1 MARPEAGLTLVGG
14 GRMGSALAG
23 GWIKSGHD
31 AGTIAIHD
39 PKPSSLLT
47 DWEKAG
53 KITLNPEPS
62 AAGILVVAVKP
73 QVFPSITDD
82 LKDYIGP
89 DTLVLSIMAGIT
101 LDTLAEKLGTS
112 RVARA
117 MPNTPG
123 LVGDG
128 MTLLCL
134 PENAPQADADR
145 LHALLTPLGAV
156 EGPLP
161 EDQISAATALSGCG
175 PAYAFLLAEVMAAAG
190 EAHGLDRAL
199 ALRLAQKTVQGAGA
213 LMMDSDEPPS
223 TLRENVTSPGGVTKA
238 ALDVLM
244 RDGAM
249 PSLMEE
255 AVGAAIA
262 RDRELSGG

>member
-1 MARPEAGLTLVGG
+1 MTRPDAGLTLVGG

-23 GWIKSGHD
+23 GWIQSGLE
-31 AGTIAIHD
+31 GQIAVHD
-39 PKPSSLLT
+39 PKPSDQLKA
-47 DWEKAG
+47 WEANG
-53 KITLNPEPS
+53 KIRLNPAPS
-62 AAGILVVAVKP
+62 PAATLVVAVKP
-73 QVFPSITDD
+73 QVFGTISDE
-82 LKDYIGP
+82 LKAFVGP

-101 LDTLAEKLGTS
+101 LDGLATGLGTP

-123 LVGDG
+123 LIGKG

-134 PENAPQADADR
+134 PQTASADDANA
-145 LHALLTPLGAV
+145 LHKLLSPLGDV
-156 EGPLP
+156 EGPIT
-161 EDQISAATALSGCG
+161 EDKISAATAISGCG
-175 PAYAFLLAEVMAAAG
+175 PAYGFLLAEVMAAAG
-190 EAHGLDRAL
+190 VAHGLDADM
-199 ALRLAQKTVQGAGA
+199 ALRLARKTVEGAGA
-213 LMMDSDEPPS
+213 LMMSSDEPPS

-255 AVGAAIA
+255 AVAAA
-262 RDRELSGG
+262 VRRDRELSGE

>member
-1 MARPEAGLTLVGG
+1 MARPEPGLTLVGG

-23 GWIKSGHD
+23 GWIKSGY
-31 AGTIAIHD
+31 AGPIAIHD
-39 PKPSSLLT
+39 PAPSDLLKSW
-47 DWEKAG
+47 DDAG
-53 KITLNPEPS
+53 KISLNPDPAPAS
-62 AAGILVVAVKP
+62 TLIVAVKP
-73 QVFPSITDD
+73 QVFPKILDD
-82 LKDYIGP
+82 LRAFVGP

-101 LDTLAEKLGTS
+101 LSSLAEKLGTS

-123 LVGDG
+123 LVGEG
-128 MTLLCL
+128 MTLLCM
-134 PENAPQADADR
+134 PEDAAGDDTAY
-145 LHALLTPLGAV
+145 LQELLTPLGAV
-156 EGPLP
+156 EGPLG

-190 EAHGLDRAL
+190 VVHGLDEQL

-249 PSLMEE
+249 PSLMKE
-255 AVGAAIA
+255 AVAEAIR
-262 RDRELSGG
+262 RDRELSGD

>member
-1 MARPEAGLTLVGG
+1 MAKPESRLTLVGG

-23 GWIKSGHD
+23 GWIKSGYN
-31 AGTIAIHD
+31 ASSIAIHD
-39 PKPSSLLT
+39 PKPSALLERWSG
-47 DWEKAG
+47 DG

-62 AAGILVVAVKP
+62 PAGILIVAVKP
-73 QVFPSITDD
+73 QVFPDIVDQ
-82 LKDYIGP
+82 LKAHIGA
-89 DTLVLSIMAGIT
+89 DTLVLSIMAGVT
-101 LDTLAEKLGTS
+101 LETLAKRLGTD

-123 LVGDG
+123 LVGEG
-128 MTLLCL
+128 MTLLSL
-134 PENAPQADADR
+134 PDTASQADADR
-145 LHALLTPLGAV
+145 LHSLLTPLGAV

-190 EAHGLDRAL
+190 EAHGLDRQL

-213 LMMDSDEPPS
+213 LMMDSEDPPS

-255 AVGAAIA
+255 AVGAAIK
-262 RDRELSGG
+262 RDRELSGD

>member
-1 MARPEAGLTLVGG
+1 MARPESGLTLVGG

-23 GWIKSGHD
+23 GWIKSGYEG
-31 AGTIAIHD
+31 AISIHD
-39 PKPSSLLT
+39 PAPSDLLKG
-47 DWEKAG
+47 WAEAG
-53 KITLNPEPS
+53 KIHLNPAP
-62 AAGILVVAVKP
+62 APANTLVVAVKP
-73 QVFPSITDD
+73 QIFPKILDD
-82 LKDYIGP
+82 LRAFVGK

-101 LDTLAEKLGTS
+101 LDSLAERLGTG

-123 LVGDG
+123 LVGEG

-134 PENAPQADADR
+134 PSSASDEDAAHLRD
-145 LHALLTPLGAV
+145 LLTPLGAV
-156 EGPLP
+156 EGPIP
-161 EDQISAATALSGCG
+161 EDKISAATALSGCG

-190 EAHGLDRAL
+190 EAHGLDRDL

-249 PSLMEE
+249 PSLMKE
-255 AVGAAIA
+255 AVAEAIK
-262 RDRELSGG
+262 RDRELSGD

>member
-1 MARPEAGLTLVGG
+1 MARPEPGLTLVGG

-23 GWIKSGHD
+23 GWIK
-31 AGTIAIHD
+31 AGYVGPIAIHD
-39 PKPSSLLT
+39 PAPSDLLKS
-47 DWEKAG
+47 WEGTG
-53 KITLNPEPS
+53 KISLNPDPS
-62 AAGILVVAVKP
+62 PASTLIVAVKP
-73 QVFPSITDD
+73 QVFPKILDN
-82 LKDYIGP
+82 LRAFVGP

-101 LDTLAEKLGTS
+101 LSSLAESLGTS

-123 LVGDG
+123 LVGEG
-128 MTLLCL
+128 MTLLCMPDGAAGDDTSYL
-134 PENAPQADADR
+134 QE
-145 LHALLTPLGAV
+145 LLTPLGAV
-156 EGPLP
+156 EGPLG

-190 EAHGLDRAL
+190 IAHGLDEDL

-249 PSLMEE
+249 PSLMKE
-255 AVGAAIA
+255 AVAEAIR
-262 RDRELSGG
+262 RDRELSGD

>member
-1 MARPEAGLTLVGG
+1 MARPEPGLTLVGG

-23 GWIKSGHD
+23 GWIK
-31 AGTIAIHD
+31 AGYAGPIAIHD
-39 PKPSSLLT
+39 PAPSDLLKS
-47 DWEKAG
+47 WEGTG
-53 KITLNPEPS
+53 KISLNPDPS
-62 AAGILVVAVKP
+62 PASTLIVAVKP
-73 QVFPSITDD
+73 QVFPKILDN
-82 LKDYIGP
+82 LRAFVGP

-101 LDTLAEKLGTS
+101 LSSLAESLGTS

-123 LVGDG
+123 LVGEG
-128 MTLLCL
+128 MTLLCMPDGAAGDDTSYL
-134 PENAPQADADR
+134 QE
-145 LHALLTPLGAV
+145 LLTPLGAV
-156 EGPLP
+156 EGPLG

-190 EAHGLDRAL
+190 IAHGLDEDL

-249 PSLMEE
+249 PSLMKE
-255 AVGAAIA
+255 AVAEAIR
-262 RDRELSGG
+262 RDRELSGD